1 MTPPA
6 AWLNA
11 WEIFHW
17 ICLSAAAIGALFLL
31 LHSVTFHRLKRRM
44 ADLLLSGIALADL
57 GFVVFEAL
65 KQLAHTSYFARYRQE
80 DEGEDIEAYS
90 TKDFILTLMARF
102 SFFMSFYWIANL
114 SLLMRLGNMEALQV
128 RRSLLVSTLASLV
141 YGCMHAV
148 LPTLWSDD
156 SSSANVA
163 YIVTAMLL
171 FVMQATPLLTI
182 LTNLRAV
189 RRSRLNAS
197 IQGRNVIR
205 RLTGYCVCAMV
216 FTLPYALVLVMF
228 QNLVAV
234 GVVTE
239 TINFIVPI
247 VNALLFGTSLSC
259 CCCCGVGAEANP
271 GLPTHEVKIVD
282 VDTPSSSVDGS
293 TGALTDGGTPGSTGY
308 AGFAAGGVLGIRDG
322 LLAGGPIAEMV
333 TEGPAMK
340 IGEGS
345 SAEVYKGQWLGIT
358 VALKCLRLQAAGGS
372 EAELYMTHLAELRTE
387 FLDEAVLA
395 AQLRHP
401 NITLFI
407 KMGTYRGSLCLVNEY
422 CSRGSLRDVLR
433 ANPLIEWHTKV
444 RLAFEAA
451 KGLAFMHNREPI
463 YLHRDLKASNILV
476 TADWTAKIADF
487 GIARIATDFTAK
499 KQHISRKF
507 SGEQSLVSLQSIAE
521 SDVIMDNAASELM
534 TTFAGTWRWNAPEIM
549 KNPNECRFNRETD
562 MYSFGV
568 ALWELLTNGAVPFGN
583 VDFDH
588 QVRQLVAAGERP
600 AMPTTAYLR
609 RAPPEFVEVMCAC
622 WHQEPKKR
630 PTAQDVML
638 RLGSLSYTLSQGSE
652 FYTTSQNTARF
663 VFSDNYYQAM
673 DSGQSCLS
681 LW

>member
-128 RRSLLVSTLASLV
+128 RRS
-141 YGCMHAV
+141 
-148 LPTLWSDD
+148 
-156 SSSANVA
+156 
-163 YIVTAMLL
+163 
-171 FVMQATPLLTI
+171 
-182 LTNLRAV
+182 
-189 RRSRLNAS
+189 
-197 IQGRNVIR
+197 
-205 RLTGYCVCAMV
+205 
-216 FTLPYALVLVMF
+216 
-228 QNLVAV
+228 
-234 GVVTE
+234 
-239 TINFIVPI
+239 
-247 VNALLFGTSLSC
+247 
-259 CCCCGVGAEANP
+259 AEANP

>member
-1 MTPPA
+1 MMPWLDAWRAVHWALLGA
-6 AWLNA
+6 ATV
-11 WEIFHW
+11 
-17 ICLSAAAIGALFLL
+17 GALYLL
-31 LHSVTFHRLKRRM
+31 LHSATFHRLKRRM
-44 ADLLLSGIALADL
+44 ADLLLTGIALADL
-57 GFVVFEAL
+57 GFVALEAL
-65 KQLAHTSYFARYRQE
+65 KQVRRASYFARYREDQDDQE
-80 DEGEDIEAYS
+80 SRYDAGDLL
-90 TKDFILTLMARF
+90 LTLLARF
-102 SFFMSFYWIANL
+102 CFFMSVYWIANL
-114 SLLMRLGNMEALQV
+114 SLLMRLGNLEALHV
-128 RRSLLVSTLASLV
+128 RRSLLLSALASLV

-148 LPTLWSDD
+148 LPTLRDD
-156 SSSANVA
+156 ASSSASAA
-163 YIVTAMLL
+163 YEVTGALVL
-171 FVMQATPLLTI
+171 VMQATPLLMI
-182 LTNLRAV
+182 LANLRAV
-189 RRSRLNAS
+189 KKSRLNAS
-197 IQGRNVIR
+197 VQGRNVIR
-205 RLTGYCVCAMV
+205 RLTGYCVCAAV
-216 FTLPYALVLVMF
+216 FTLPYALVLVLF
-228 QNLVAV
+228 QRLTAV
-234 GVVTE
+234 GAVAE
-239 TINFIVPI
+239 TMNYLLPI
-247 VNALLFGTSLSC
+247 ANALLFGTSLSC
-259 CCCCGVGAEANP
+259 CCWCAAMETTV
-271 GLPTHEVKIVD
+271 LPPQEIKVVD
-282 VDTPSSSVDGS
+282 DDTPSSSVDGS
-293 TGALTDGGTPGSTGY
+293 AGVLTDGAATPGSTGY
-308 AGFAAGGVLGIRDG
+308 IGLASGGVLGIRDG

-333 TEGPAMK
+333 TQGPAVK

-345 SAEVYKGQWLGIT
+345 SAVVYKAQWLGIT
-358 VALKCLRLQAAGGS
+358 VALKCLRFQAAGGS

-407 KMGTYRGSLCLVNEY
+407 KMGTYKGSLCLVNEY

-476 TADWTAKIADF
+476 TADMTAKIADF
-487 GIARIATDFTAK
+487 GIARIATDFTVK
-499 KQHISRKF
+499 KQHNSRKF
-507 SGEQSLVSLQSIAE
+507 SGAQSLQSLQSIAE
-521 SDVIMDNAASELM
+521 SIVIVDNAASELM

-568 ALWELLTNGAVPFGN
+568 ALWEILTNGAIPFGN

-600 AMPTTAYLR
+600 AMPPSAYLR
-609 RAPPEFVEVMCAC
+609 RAPPEFIEVMCAC
-622 WHQEPKKR
+622 WHQEPDKR

-638 RLGSLSYTLSQGSE
+638 RLGSLSYTLSHGSE

-673 DSGQSCLS
+673 DSGQSCPS

>member
-1 MTPPA
+1 MTSSWLD
-6 AWLNA
+6 AWR
-11 WEIFHW
+11 IVHW
-17 ICLSAAAIGALFLL
+17 SCLSAAAVGALFLL

-44 ADLLLSGIALADL
+44 ADLLLIGIALADL
-57 GFVVFEAL
+57 SFIVFEGA
-65 KQLAHTSYFARYRQE
+65 KQLVHASYFARYRREE
-80 DEGEDIEAYS
+80 DTETYG

-102 SFFMSFYWIANL
+102 SFFMSLYWVANL
-114 SLLMRLGNMEALQV
+114 SLLMRLGNIQALQV
-128 RRSLLVSTLASLV
+128 RRRLLLSTLASLV

-148 LPTLWSDD
+148 LPTLTSDD
-156 SSSANVA
+156 SSSSNAA
-163 YIVTAMLL
+163 YLVTAMLL
-171 FVMQATPLLTI
+171 LAIQATPLLII

-197 IQGRNVIR
+197 TQGRNVIR
-205 RLTGYCVCAMV
+205 RLTGYCVCAAV

-228 QNLVAV
+228 QDLVAA

-247 VNALLFGTSLSC
+247 ANALLFGTSLSC
-259 CCCCGVGAEANP
+259 CCWCGVAAEANP
-271 GLPTHEVKIVD
+271 GLPTHAKNVD

-293 TGALTDGGTPGSTGY
+293 TGALTDGAGTPGSTGC

-322 LLAGGPIAEMV
+322 LLAGGPIAEMM
-333 TEGPAMK
+333 TEGPAVK

-345 SAEVYKGQWLGIT
+345 SAEVFKAQWLGIT
-358 VALKCLRLQAAGGS
+358 VALKCLRLHATGGS

-422 CSRGSLRDVLR
+422 CARGSLRDVLR

-499 KQHISRKF
+499 KQYNSRKF
-507 SGEQSLVSLQSIAE
+507 SGAQSLQSLQSIAE
-521 SDVIMDNAASELM
+521 SEVIVDNAASELM

-568 ALWELLTNGAVPFGN
+568 ALWEMLTNGAVPFGN

-600 AMPTTAYLR
+600 AMPTAAYLR
-609 RAPPEFVEVMCAC
+609 RAPTEFMEVMCAC
-622 WHQEPKKR
+622 WHQDPKMR

-652 FYTTSQNTARF
+652 FYNTSQNTARF
-663 VFSDNYYQAM
+663 VFSDNYYHAM
-673 DSGQSCLS
+673 DSGQSCPS